1 MARTT
6 QKKSKTSLLKQ
17 KNQKKSKTSLL
28 KQKNQ
33 KKSKSSLL
41 KQKTQKKS
49 KTKSILR
56 VKSASDIKK
65 MEKSLGN
72 GTINFVLIYADWCG
86 ACHRFKKNIWN
97 PMCKGP
103 AKHNRVE
110 ISNDMLQNSSLRNA
124 KFDYLPSLIVV
135 DEAGNV
141 QSFKTPEGKDTNAMP
156 TPKSLADMKRIVN
169 VPVNDVNS
177 LNLVKT
183 PELPVR
189 SHPKTVTA
197 VNIPNIPLPPVAAA
211 PAAAGVKT
219 PAAAGVKT
227 PAMNTNVLTIE
238 TTAVPS
244 AAQQN
249 KSSIPAGNVYTPTP
263 MVSPPKEGNLR

>member
-6 QKKSKTSLLKQ
+6 QKKSKTSVRS
-17 KNQKKSKTSLL
+17 QKKSKTA
-28 KQKNQ
+28 
-33 KKSKSSLL
+33 
-41 KQKTQKKS
+41 
-49 KTKSILR
+49 KSILR

-65 MEKSLGN
+65 MERSLGN
-72 GTINFVLIYADWCG
+72 GAINFVLIYADWCG

-156 TPKSLADMKRIVN
+156 TPQTLADMKRIVN
-169 VPVNDVNS
+169 VPVNS
-177 LNLVKT
+177 LNLVKA
-183 PELPVR
+183 PAPAPASVLNEGPLPQR
-189 SHPKTVTA
+189 SHPMTA
-197 VNIPNIPLPPVAAA
+197 VNIPNIPQP
-211 PAAAGVKT
+211 
-219 PAAAGVKT
+219 
-227 PAMNTNVLTIE
+227 NVLTIE
-238 TTAVPS
+238 TTASS
-244 AAQQN
+244 AEKEQEQKN
-249 KSSIPAGNVYTPTP
+249 NSSIPAGNVYTPTP
-263 MVSPPKEGNLR
+263 MVTPQGNATQKTRPTSMKTRRRR

>member
-6 QKKSKTSLLKQ
+6 KKSKTMESKT
-17 KNQKKSKTSLL
+17 KKSKT
-28 KQKNQ
+28 
-33 KKSKSSLL
+33 KKSK
-41 KQKTQKKS
+41 TMKS
-49 KTKSILR
+49 KSTKSILR

-65 MEKSLGN
+65 MERSLGN

-103 AKHNRVE
+103 AKHNRIE

-124 KFDYLPSLIVV
+124 KFEYLPSLIVV

-156 TPKSLADMKRIVN
+156 TPKTLADMKRIVN
-169 VPVNDVNS
+169 VPVNS
-177 LNLVKT
+177 LNLVKAPAPVLNESPQRT
-183 PELPVR
+183 QQSLPPQR
-189 SHPKTVTA
+189 TQQSLPPQRTHPKTA
-197 VNIPNIPLPPVAAA
+197 VNIPNIPLPPE
-211 PAAAGVKT
+211 PSFKQE
-219 PAAAGVKT
+219 
-227 PAMNTNVLTIE
+227 NSNVLTIE
-238 TTAVPS
+238 TTANL
-244 AAQQN
+244 AKNTQD

-263 MVSPPKEGNLR
+263 MVAPQAEKTRPTSMKTRRRIRR